1 MSISAFIKYVEVF
14 YDFSFI
20 ESIRDVSFHSFWFTY
35 NSILENNNK
44 YLKILFLF
52 RIIRNM
58 FFLNTKLERREFLLI
73 IIWSGEIVLIK
84 KNRDTILIL

>member
-35 NSILENNNK
+35 NLILENNK
-44 YLKILFLF
+44 KIFEVDIFFVQKNEIYFLS
-52 RIIRNM
+52 I
-58 FFLNTKLERREFLLI
+58 NTKSAGNSF
-73 IIWSGEIVLIK
+73 
-84 KNRDTILIL
+84 